1 MEISKYRFIHKFI
14 NRRIFLH
21 SLYPKIEPFD
31 QQHLN
36 RGSLHQ
42 IYIEQCGNKNGIPVV
57 FLHGGPGAGCN
68 EQHRCY
74 FDPAIYHIILF
85 DQRGCGRSIPK
96 GELSENNTAA
106 LVEDVDA
113 IREHLGISQWLIFGG
128 SWGATLGLIYAQ
140 NYPQNVSGMILRGV
154 FLGRPQDIDWA
165 YSSRGAAQL
174 LPQAWHNLV
183 ESLPFELQQKPL
195 QHIYQQLINSDEAI
209 SRDMF
214 FKLQQWESAILN
226 IQPYQP
232 PGEDATINKN
242 PAIIQI
248 HYSVNNCFI
257 DQNPILKQIDKVRD
271 IPMQIIHGQYDF
283 VCPVEQAWLLS
294 HYCPKAKINVIDTAG
309 HLASEPLII
318 DALIVATIAFYE
330 KLSAQH

>member
-1 MEISKYRFIHKFI
+1 
-14 NRRIFLH
+14 LH
-21 SLYPKIEPFD
+21 SLYRKIEPFD

-36 RGSLHQ
+36 RGSVHQ

-85 DQRGCGRSIPK
+85 DQRGCGRSKPQ
-96 GELSENNTAA
+96 GELSDNNTAA

-128 SWGATLGLIYAQ
+128 SWGATLGLLYAQ
-140 NYPQNVSGMILRGV
+140 NYPERVLGMILRGV

-165 YSSRGAAQL
+165 YSSSGAAQL

-183 ESLPFELQQKPL
+183 ESLPVELQQKPL
-195 QHIYQQLINSDEAI
+195 QSIYQQLINSDEEI
-209 SRDMF
+209 SRDTF

-232 PGEDATINKN
+232 PGEGSTINKN

-248 HYSVNNCFI
+248 HYSVKNCFI
-257 DQNPILKQIDKVRD
+257 SQSPILKQIDKVRD
-271 IPMQIIHGQYDF
+271 ISMQIIHGRYDF

-294 HYCPKAKINVIDTAG
+294 HHCPQAKLNVIDKAG
-309 HLASEPLII
+309 HLANEPLII
-318 DALIVATIAFYE
+318 DALIAATIDFYE
-330 KLSAQH
+330 QLPTQHSQIPPIY

>member
-1 MEISKYRFIHKFI
+1 M
-14 NRRIFLH
+14 H
-21 SLYPKIEPFD
+21 SLYRKIEPFD

-36 RGSLHQ
+36 RGSVHQ

-85 DQRGCGRSIPK
+85 DQRGCGLSKPQ
-96 GELSENNTAA
+96 GELSDNNTAA

-128 SWGATLGLIYAQ
+128 SWGATLGLLYAQ
-140 NYPQNVSGMILRGV
+140 NYPERVLGMILRGV

-165 YSSRGAAQL
+165 YSSSGAAQL

-183 ESLPFELQQKPL
+183 ESLPVELQQKPL
-195 QHIYQQLINSDEAI
+195 QSIYQQLINSDEEI
-209 SRDMF
+209 SRDTF

-232 PGEDATINKN
+232 PGEGSTINKN

-257 DQNPILKQIDKVRD
+257 SQSPILKQIDKVRD
-271 IPMQIIHGQYDF
+271 ISMQIIHGRYDF

-294 HYCPKAKINVIDTAG
+294 HHCPQAKLNVIDKAG
-309 HLASEPLII
+309 HLANEPLII
-318 DALIVATIAFYE
+318 DALIAATIDFYE
-330 KLSAQH
+330 QLPTQHSQIPPIY

>member
-1 MEISKYRFIHKFI
+1 M
-14 NRRIFLH
+14 H
-21 SLYPKIEPFD
+21 SLYRKIEPFD

-36 RGSLHQ
+36 RGSVHQ

-85 DQRGCGRSIPK
+85 DQRGCGRSKPQ
-96 GELSENNTAA
+96 GELSDNNTAA

-128 SWGATLGLIYAQ
+128 SWGATLGLLYAQ
-140 NYPQNVSGMILRGV
+140 NYPERVLGMILRGV

-165 YSSRGAAQL
+165 YSSSGAAQL

-183 ESLPFELQQKPL
+183 ESLPVELQQKPL
-195 QHIYQQLINSDEAI
+195 QSIYQQLINSDEEI
-209 SRDMF
+209 SRDTF

-232 PGEDATINKN
+232 PGEGSTINKN

-257 DQNPILKQIDKVRD
+257 SQSPILKQIDKVRD
-271 IPMQIIHGQYDF
+271 ISMQIIHGRYDF

-294 HYCPKAKINVIDTAG
+294 HHCPQAKLNVIDKAG
-309 HLASEPLII
+309 HLANEPLII
-318 DALIVATIAFYE
+318 DALIAATIDFYE
-330 KLSAQH
+330 QLPTQHSQIPPIY

>member
-1 MEISKYRFIHKFI
+1 
-14 NRRIFLH
+14 LH
-21 SLYPKIEPFD
+21 SLYRKIEPFD

-36 RGSLHQ
+36 RGSVHQ

-85 DQRGCGRSIPK
+85 DQRGCGRSKPQ
-96 GELSENNTAA
+96 GELSDNNTAA

-128 SWGATLGLIYAQ
+128 SWGATLGLLYAQ
-140 NYPQNVSGMILRGV
+140 NYPERVLGMILRGV

-165 YSSRGAAQL
+165 YSSSGAAQL

-183 ESLPFELQQKPL
+183 ESLPVELQQKPL
-195 QHIYQQLINSDEAI
+195 QSIYQQLINSDEEI
-209 SRDMF
+209 SRDTF

-232 PGEDATINKN
+232 PGEGSTINKN

-257 DQNPILKQIDKVRD
+257 SQSPILKQIDKVRD
-271 IPMQIIHGQYDF
+271 ISMQIIHGRYDF

-294 HYCPKAKINVIDTAG
+294 HHCPQAKLNVIDKAG
-309 HLASEPLII
+309 HLANEPLII
-318 DALIVATIAFYE
+318 DALIAATIDFYE
-330 KLSAQH
+330 QLPTQHSQIPPIY